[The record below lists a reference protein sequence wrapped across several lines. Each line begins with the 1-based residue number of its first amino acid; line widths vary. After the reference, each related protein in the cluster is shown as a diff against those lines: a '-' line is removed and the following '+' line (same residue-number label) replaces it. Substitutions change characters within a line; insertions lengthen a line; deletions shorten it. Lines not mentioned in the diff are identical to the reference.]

1 MGKLSVTVQHNL
13 LPGLWTIPLPDSVLV
28 IYPPFTAEM

>member
-1 MGKLSVTVQHNL
+1 MGKLSVTVQHE
-13 LPGLWTIPLPDSVLV
+13 LPAGTVDNTAAGQLLV